1 MARTAALLALSLALL
16 VLENRFF
23 PLAMVLPL
31 PGAKLGL
38 ANLATLIAL
47 ELDGLGA
54 AVTVSIL
61 RVTLA
66 GILGGTL
73 GAFWFSLGGALLSL
87 AGMALGRR
95 LPGISLVGVS
105 MIGAVCH
112 NAGQLVVLRFL
123 MPGAGVA
130 VFLPWLILL
139 AVPAGLLTGI
149 MARRIAARLRPD
161 KHGGGY

>member
-1 MARTAALLALSLALL
+1 MARLAALLALSLTLL

-23 PLAMVLPL
+23 PLALLLPL

-61 RVTLA
+61 RVILA
-66 GILGGTL
+66 GFFSGTL

-87 AGMALGRR
+87 VGMAIGRR
-95 LPGISLVGVS
+95 LPGVSLVGVS
-105 MIGAVCH
+105 MVGAVCH
-112 NAGQLVVLRFL
+112 NAGQLLVLRLL

-130 VFLPWLILL
+130 ALLPWLILL
-139 AVPAGLLTGI
+139 AVPAGAITGVI
-149 MARRIAARLRPD
+149 ARRIAERLSPTKR
-161 KHGGGY
+161 GGRA